1 MPLPLRRSLAIA
13 LFGLSLA
20 ACGASIKVIKFPV
33 QENGRTVTVE
43 KYFFDG
49 YLYGATD
56 NPLTRAFKVAQRND
70 FQGAVAML
78 RVHLQEHPDHAW
90 GHYDLGILY
99 EATGD
104 WAAAETS
111 MREAI
116 RLSETPNP
124 DPTRDADRENVHKS
138 STKELGFIQLRRG
151 RSASAV
157 NRQPFDG

>member
-1 MPLPLRRSLAIA
+1 MPLASPLRRSLAIA
-13 LFGLSLA
+13 FFGLSLA

-33 QENGRTVTVE
+33 QENGHAVTVE

-49 YLYGATD
+49 YFYGATD

-70 FQGAVAML
+70 FQGAIAML

-104 WAAAETS
+104 WAAAEAS
-111 MREAI
+111 MREAM
-116 RLSETPNP
+116 RLSEGPGP
-124 DPTRDADRENVHKS
+124 DPARNTDRENAHKI
-138 STKELGFIQLRRG
+138 STKELGFIQRRRG
-151 RSASAV
+151 LVAAE
-157 NRQPFDG
+157 G